1 MYYITNKLIFVWV
14 QSIYFNMFMK
24 RKAFFVLLFGIA
36 LVFTGCAEKKE
47 PCKNE
52 SEVFGSMRLRVLDGM
67 SNLPIAGAKV
77 IVPETNTSYQTDV
90 YGMTDLMTLPV
101 LPDSEYDLL
110 LPSNDGRITFIVT
123 AEGYTPYLLLYARVL
138 PDTTRPAP
146 SILLFPDDG
155 TLPVFTIIEA
165 PASEWAAA
173 LVEKYTR

>member
-1 MYYITNKLIFVWV
+1 
-14 QSIYFNMFMK
+14 MFMK

-47 PCKNE
+47 PRKNE

-90 YGMTDLMTLPV
+90 YGMTELMTLPV

-155 TLPVFTIIEA
+155 TLPVFTVIEA